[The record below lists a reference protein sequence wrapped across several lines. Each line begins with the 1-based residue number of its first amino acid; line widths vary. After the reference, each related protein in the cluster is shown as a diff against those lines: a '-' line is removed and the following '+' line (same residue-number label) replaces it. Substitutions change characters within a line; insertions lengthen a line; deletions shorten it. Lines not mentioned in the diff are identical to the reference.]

1 MMDYLTL
8 LIVIL
13 GTSTVVL
20 SIFVAVKFKQQAK
33 HLKNGSRRL
42 SKALMWQLIGEALL
56 GAGTLAFAMLA
67 YLNMLP
73 TVPVAVQ
80 SAMRLFIFSASGLT
94 TIHLYLTTTRLNK

>member
-1 MMDYLTL
+1 MIDYLTL
-8 LIVIL
+8 LIVML
-13 GTSTVVL
+13 GSSTVVL
-20 SIFVAVKFKQQAK
+20 SIFVAVKFRQQSK
-33 HLKNGSRRL
+33 HLKNGSRSL

-56 GAGTLAFAMLA
+56 GAGTLAFALLA

>member
-1 MMDYLTL
+1 MIDYLTL
-8 LIVIL
+8 IIVIL

-20 SIFVAVKFKQQAK
+20 SVFVAAKFKQQAS
-33 HLKNGSRRL
+33 HLHGGSRKL
-42 SKALMWQLIGEALL
+42 SRALMWQLIGEACL
-56 GAGTLAFAMLA
+56 GAGTLVFAALA
-67 YLNMLP
+67 YFHMLP